1 MNVGAVGAVGQGGA
15 VYALSPYLSGTV
27 RTSDAAVAAERTA
40 ASAAA
45 ATAATTAAAA
55 ARTGPADVIAA
66 TAAPYLNPAIPD
78 IAARAA
84 ITVPAAGTAIVATP
98 AATALA
104 QSNSPAGALQGD
116 SGLLIQS
123 YGAVALVAAPL
134 ALAPIFTQPAPLA
147 IPPVAAIPAT
157 QRTSLRPNQNSVT

>member
-1 MNVGAVGAVGQGGA
+1 MNVGAVGAVGHGGA

-27 RTSDAAVAAERTA
+27 RTPDAGAASERTT
-40 ASAAA
+40 AA
-45 ATAATTAAAA
+45 ATATVVVTNTTTTAE
-55 ARTGPADVIAA
+55 A
-66 TAAPYLNPAIPD
+66 TAPPPAPYLNPAISD

-84 ITVPAAGTAIVATP
+84 ITPAAGTAIVAT
-98 AATALA
+98 L
-104 QSNSPAGALQGD
+104 SGD

-134 ALAPIFTQPAPLA
+134 ALAPIATPPAPLA

-157 QRTSLRPNQNSVT
+157 QRPSLRPNGDSTT

>member
-1 MNVGAVGAVGQGGA
+1 MNVGAVGAVGHGGA

-27 RTSDAAVAAERTA
+27 RRPD

-45 ATAATTAAAA
+45 ESTTAAAA
-55 ARTGPADVIAA
+55 PTATPVTTTTPSAEATAPA
-66 TAAPYLNPAIPD
+66 AAPYLNPAITA

-84 ITVPAAGTAIVATP
+84 ITPTAGTAIVATP
-98 AATALA
+98 AATGSA
-104 QSNSPAGALQGD
+104 QQTSAVAALQGD

-134 ALAPIFTQPAPLA
+134 ALAPIVTQPAPLA

-157 QRTSLRPNQNSVT
+157 QRTSLRPNHNSSS